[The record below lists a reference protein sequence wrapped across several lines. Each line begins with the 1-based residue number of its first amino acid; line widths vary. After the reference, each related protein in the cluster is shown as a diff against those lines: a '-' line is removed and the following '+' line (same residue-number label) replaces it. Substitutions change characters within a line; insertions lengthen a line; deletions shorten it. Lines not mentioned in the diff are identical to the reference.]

1 MNDQQQDV
9 RNLWEPCY
17 ADLHIHIGRTSR
29 GEAVKISGSRDLTFE
44 NIAREAS
51 DRKGIQLLGVID
63 SHSPVV
69 QMDIEQLLEDGTMSE
84 LEGGGIA
91 YQDTTILLGTEIELR
106 EPGMREFHLL
116 AYFRDLASMKS
127 FTAFMQRYMK
137 NVNLSSQRVYVPTME
152 IQSEIKARGG
162 LIVPA
167 HAFTPHKGIYGSTA
181 PRMADVLD
189 TRLIDAVELGLS
201 SDSTMASYIRELDHL
216 PFLTNSDAH
225 SLGKIGREYNEL
237 ALAAPSFDEF
247 RMALQNEGGRGITA
261 NYGLNPRLGKYH
273 RTYCSACGRILDEQA
288 LSAERCPHCGST
300 KLVQGVLDRILTI
313 ADRDNPEVPDSRPAY
328 HYQVPLEF
336 IPGLGKAKLRQLL
349 ERFGTEMNVLHRTSE
364 DELATVV
371 GPVMASMIVA
381 ARNGQLALSSGGGGT
396 YGKVAGNDRVDH

>member
-1 MNDQQQDV
+1 MADQQTTSNTWDS
-9 RNLWEPCY
+9 CY

-51 DRKGIQLLGVID
+51 ERKGIHLLGVID
-63 SHSPVV
+63 CHSPVV
-69 QMDIEQLLEDGTMSE
+69 QMDIEQLLENGTMSE
-84 LEGGGIA
+84 LKDGGIA

-106 EPGMREFHLL
+106 EPEMREYHML
-116 AYFRDLASMKS
+116 AYFRDLTTMKS
-127 FTAFMQRYMK
+127 FTEWMQRYMK
-137 NVNLSSQRVYVPTME
+137 NVNLSSQRVYVSSLEM
-152 IQSEIKARGG
+152 QAEIKARGG

-181 PRMADVLD
+181 PRMAEVLD
-189 TRLIDAVELGLS
+189 TTLIDAVELGLS
-201 SDSTMASYIRELDHL
+201 SDSSMASYIQELDQL

-237 ALAAPSFDEF
+237 QIAHPSFDEF
-247 RMALQNEGGRGITA
+247 SMALKGEAGRNIKA

-273 RTYCSACGRILDEQA
+273 RTYCAACGSIMDEQA
-288 LSAERCPHCGST
+288 MSAERCPYCGST
-300 KLVQGVLDRILTI
+300 KLVQGVLDRILAI
-313 ADRDNPEVPDSRPAY
+313 ADRESPHVPEFRPPY

-349 ERFGTEMNVLHRTSE
+349 EHFGTEMNVLHRTSE
-364 DELATVV
+364 EELASVV
-371 GPVMASMIVA
+371 GPVLASLIVA
-381 ARNGQLALSSGGGGT
+381 ARNGRLELSSGGGGT
-396 YGKVAGNDRVDH
+396 YGKVSGKETD

>member
-1 MNDQQQDV
+1 MPDQQTTSNTWDS
-9 RNLWEPCY
+9 CY

-51 DRKGIQLLGVID
+51 ERKGIHLLGVID
-63 SHSPVV
+63 CHSPVV
-69 QMDIEQLLEDGTMSE
+69 QMDIEQLLENGTMSE
-84 LEGGGIA
+84 LKDGGIA

-106 EPGMREFHLL
+106 EPEMREYHML
-116 AYFRDLASMKS
+116 AYFRDLTTMKS
-127 FTAFMQRYMK
+127 FTEWMQRYMK
-137 NVNLSSQRVYVPTME
+137 NVNLSSQRVYVSSLEM
-152 IQSEIKARGG
+152 QDEIKARGG

-189 TRLIDAVELGLS
+189 TSLIDAVELGLS
-201 SDSTMASYIRELDHL
+201 SDSSMASYIQELDQL

-237 ALAAPSFDEF
+237 QIAHPSFDEF
-247 RMALQNEGGRGITA
+247 SMALKGQAGRSIKA

-273 RTYCSACGRILDEQA
+273 RTYCAACGSIMDEQA
-288 LSAERCPHCGST
+288 MSADRCPYCGSM
-300 KLVQGVLDRILTI
+300 KLVQGVLDRILAI
-313 ADRDNPEVPDSRPAY
+313 ADRESPHVPEFRPPY

-349 ERFGTEMNVLHRTSE
+349 EHFGTEMNVLHRTIE
-364 DELATVV
+364 EELASVV
-371 GPVMASMIVA
+371 GPVLASLIVA
-381 ARNGQLALSSGGGGT
+381 ARNGRLELSSGGGGT
-396 YGKVAGNDRVDH
+396 YGKVSGKEKD

>member
-1 MNDQQQDV
+1 MADQQTTSNTWDS
-9 RNLWEPCY
+9 CY

-51 DRKGIQLLGVID
+51 ERKGIHLLGVID
-63 SHSPVV
+63 CHSPVV
-69 QMDIEQLLEDGTMSE
+69 QMDIEQLLENGTMSE
-84 LEGGGIA
+84 LKDGGIA

-106 EPGMREFHLL
+106 EPEMREYHML
-116 AYFRDLASMKS
+116 AYFRDLTTMKS
-127 FTAFMQRYMK
+127 FTEWMQRFMK
-137 NVNLSSQRVYVPTME
+137 NVNLSSQRVYVSSLEM
-152 IQSEIKARGG
+152 QAEIKARGG

-189 TRLIDAVELGLS
+189 TSLIDAVELGLS
-201 SDSTMASYIRELDHL
+201 SDSSMASYIQELDQL

-237 ALAAPSFDEF
+237 QIAHPSFDEF
-247 RMALQNEGGRGITA
+247 SMALKSEAGRNIKA

-273 RTYCSACGRILDEQA
+273 RTYCAACGSIMDEQA
-288 LSAERCPHCGST
+288 MSAERCPYCGST
-300 KLVQGVLDRILTI
+300 KLVQGVLDRILAI
-313 ADRDNPEVPDSRPAY
+313 ADRQSPNIPEFRPPY

-349 ERFGTEMNVLHRTSE
+349 EHFGTEMNVLHRTSE
-364 DELATVV
+364 EVLASVV
-371 GPVMASMIVA
+371 GPVLASLIVA
-381 ARNGQLALSSGGGGT
+381 ARNGRLELSSGGGGT
-396 YGKVAGNDRVDH
+396 YGKVSGKETD

>member
-1 MNDQQQDV
+1 MMADQQTTSNTWDS
-9 RNLWEPCY
+9 CY

-51 DRKGIQLLGVID
+51 ERKGIHLLGVID
-63 SHSPVV
+63 CHSPVV
-69 QMDIEQLLEDGTMSE
+69 QMDIEQLLETGTMSE
-84 LEGGGIA
+84 LKDGGIA

-106 EPGMREFHLL
+106 EPEMREYHML
-116 AYFRDLASMKS
+116 AYFRDLTTMKS
-127 FTAFMQRYMK
+127 FTEWMQRYMK
-137 NVNLSSQRVYVPTME
+137 NVNLSSQRVYVSSLEM
-152 IQSEIKARGG
+152 QAEIKARGG

-167 HAFTPHKGIYGSTA
+167 HAFTPHKGIYGSTS

-189 TRLIDAVELGLS
+189 TSLIDAVELGLS
-201 SDSTMASYIRELDHL
+201 SDSSMASYIQELDQF

-237 ALAAPSFDEF
+237 QIAHPSFEEF
-247 RMALQNEGGRGITA
+247 SMALKGQAGRSIKA

-273 RTYCSACGRILDEQA
+273 RTYCSACGSIMDEQA
-288 LSAERCPHCGST
+288 MSAERCPYCGST
-300 KLVQGVLDRILTI
+300 KLVQGVLDRILAI
-313 ADRDNPEVPDSRPAY
+313 ADRESPQVPEFRPPY

-349 ERFGTEMNVLHRTSE
+349 EHFGTEMNVLHRTSE
-364 DELATVV
+364 EELASVV
-371 GPVMASMIVA
+371 GPVLASLIVA
-381 ARNGQLALSSGGGGT
+381 ARNGRLELSSGGGGT
-396 YGKVAGNDRVDH
+396 YGKVSGKETD

>member
-1 MNDQQQDV
+1 MADQQTTSNTWDS
-9 RNLWEPCY
+9 CY

-51 DRKGIQLLGVID
+51 ERKGIHLLGVID
-63 SHSPVV
+63 CHSPVV
-69 QMDIEQLLEDGTMSE
+69 QMDIEQLLENGTMSE
-84 LEGGGIA
+84 LKDGGIA

-106 EPGMREFHLL
+106 EPEMREYHML
-116 AYFRDLASMKS
+116 AYFRDLTTMKS
-127 FTAFMQRYMK
+127 FTEWMQRYMK
-137 NVNLSSQRVYVPTME
+137 NVNLSSQRVYVSSLEM
-152 IQSEIKARGG
+152 QAEIKARGG

-167 HAFTPHKGIYGSTA
+167 HVFTPHKGIYGSTA

-189 TRLIDAVELGLS
+189 TSLIDAVELGLS
-201 SDSTMASYIRELDHL
+201 SDSSMASYIQELDQL

-237 ALAAPSFDEF
+237 QISHPSFDEF
-247 RMALQNEGGRGITA
+247 SMALKGEAGRNIKA

-273 RTYCSACGRILDEQA
+273 RTYCAACGSIMNEQA
-288 LSAERCPHCGST
+288 MSAERCPYCGST
-300 KLVQGVLDRILTI
+300 KLVQGVLDRILAI
-313 ADRDNPEVPDSRPAY
+313 ADRESPNVPEFRPPY

-349 ERFGTEMNVLHRTSE
+349 EHFGTEMNVLHRTSE
-364 DELATVV
+364 DELASVV
-371 GPVMASMIVA
+371 GPVLASLIVA
-381 ARNGQLALSSGGGGT
+381 ARNGRLELSSGGGGT
-396 YGKVAGNDRVDH
+396 YGKVSGKETD

>member
-1 MNDQQQDV
+1 MADQQTTSNTWDS
-9 RNLWEPCY
+9 CY

-51 DRKGIQLLGVID
+51 ERKGIHLLGVID
-63 SHSPVV
+63 CHSPVV
-69 QMDIEQLLEDGTMSE
+69 QMDIEQLLETGTMSE
-84 LEGGGIA
+84 LKDGGIA

-106 EPGMREFHLL
+106 EPEMREYHML
-116 AYFRDLASMKS
+116 AYFRDLTTMKS
-127 FTAFMQRYMK
+127 FTEWMQRYMK
-137 NVNLSSQRVYVPTME
+137 NVNLSSQRVYVSSLEM
-152 IQSEIKARGG
+152 QAEIKARGG

-167 HAFTPHKGIYGSTA
+167 HAFTPHKGIYGSTS

-189 TRLIDAVELGLS
+189 TSLIDAVELGLS
-201 SDSTMASYIRELDHL
+201 SDSSMASYIQELDQF

-237 ALAAPSFDEF
+237 QIAHPSFEEF
-247 RMALQNEGGRGITA
+247 SMALKGQAGRSIKA

-273 RTYCSACGRILDEQA
+273 RTYCSACGSIMDEQA
-288 LSAERCPHCGST
+288 MSAERCPYCGST
-300 KLVQGVLDRILTI
+300 KLVQGVLDRILAI
-313 ADRDNPEVPDSRPAY
+313 ADRESPQVPEFRPPY

-349 ERFGTEMNVLHRTSE
+349 EHFGTEMNVLHRTSE
-364 DELATVV
+364 EELASVV
-371 GPVMASMIVA
+371 GPVLASLIVA
-381 ARNGQLALSSGGGGT
+381 ARNGRLELSSGGGGT
-396 YGKVAGNDRVDH
+396 YGKVSGKETD

>member
-1 MNDQQQDV
+1 MADQQTTSNTWDS
-9 RNLWEPCY
+9 CY

-51 DRKGIQLLGVID
+51 EHKGIHLLGVID
-63 SHSPVV
+63 CHSPVV
-69 QMDIEQLLEDGTMSE
+69 QMDIEQLLENGTMTE
-84 LEGGGIA
+84 LEDGGIA
-91 YQDTTILLGTEIELR
+91 YQDTTILLGTELELR
-106 EPGMREFHLL
+106 EPEMREYHML
-116 AYFRDLASMKS
+116 AYFRDLKTMKS
-127 FTAFMQRYMK
+127 FTEWMKRYMK
-137 NVNLSSQRVYVPTME
+137 NVNLSSQRVYVSSLE
-152 IQSEIKARGG
+152 IQGEIKARGG

-189 TRLIDAVELGLS
+189 TSLIDAVELGLS
-201 SDSTMASYIRELDHL
+201 SDSSMASYIQELDRL

-237 ALAAPSFDEF
+237 HIAHPSFDEF
-247 RMALQNEGGRGITA
+247 SMALKGEEGRKIKA

-273 RTYCSACGRILDEQA
+273 RTYCAACGSIMDEQA
-288 LSAERCPHCGST
+288 MSAERCPYCGSM
-300 KLVQGVLDRILTI
+300 KLVQGVLDRILAI
-313 ADRDNPEVPDSRPAY
+313 ADRESPHVPEFRPPY

-349 ERFGTEMNVLHRTSE
+349 EHFGTEMNVLHRTSE
-364 DELATVV
+364 EELASVV
-371 GPVMASMIVA
+371 GPVLASLIVA
-381 ARNGQLALSSGGGGT
+381 ARNGRLELSSGGGGT
-396 YGKVAGNDRVDH
+396 YGKVAGKEMD